1 MSKSG
6 LCARRNCVT
15 RVITDNY
22 SDVVI
27 PETIDI
33 GQFNSANV
41 ETLFSQYQA
50 GIVVLPGY
58 DDPIT
63 KLVREYGSDSF
74 YASVAAINLY
84 FAREDVR
91 DLISDDYPLV
101 QQRINA
107 EILFTPIE
115 IAEFILD
122 YGYTPQSLKTQT
134 AVISNK
140 LIFEL
145 EAFYTGN
152 FTSSSMGGFC
162 ALLPNVFGAIGT
174 FFSALNDA
182 KNLINKLKN
191 FSLDFSLAALIA
203 GLKKKITDVI
213 DKVINKVKGV
223 IENFSIDNVI
233 SDITSAVN
241 EKIAGQF
248 HQIKETAMKFFDG
261 SNLENFKAKIEAL
274 IDYATGLFKDPKL
287 EDIQFLLFRFC
298 GFISLVEEG
307 IDALKNPLDNYTN
320 SYKQAVTTIQSN
332 SNSNTVR
339 AVTAGAIR
347 YTPTVVQT
355 NLQASNQLYEAAGNT
370 PPLTP
375 EDYSNIVQWNDG
387 RGEPGRLTFNG
398 NWVTR
403 LGRDGWE
410 RVDPRARAMLMRVQK
425 DFGKPI
431 FLNSGYRSPAYNAS
445 VGGAK
450 NSYHKQGMACD
461 CSWGGMTTEERENF
475 IRIARYHGFRGIG
488 RYGTRFVHIDIGP
501 TRTWNG

>member
-6 LCARRNCVT
+6 ICARKNCVI
-15 RVITDNY
+15 RVRTD
-22 SDVVI
+22 SPDIVI

-41 ETLFSQYQA
+41 ETLFNQYQA
-50 GIVVLPGY
+50 GIVVLPGD

-74 YASVAAINLY
+74 YESVAAINLY

-91 DLISDDYPLV
+91 NLINTDYPLV

-115 IAEFILD
+115 MAEFILD
-122 YGYTPQSLKTQT
+122 YGYTPLALKSQT
-134 AVISNK
+134 TIISNK

-162 ALLPNVFGAIGT
+162 ALLPSVFGAIGT

-191 FSLDFSLAALIA
+191 FSLDFSLASLIA
-203 GLKKKITDVI
+203 GLKKKILDVV
-213 DKVINKVKGV
+213 DKVVDKVKGIV
-223 IENFSIDNVI
+223 ENFSIDNVI
-233 SDITSAVN
+233 SSITSAVN

-248 HQIKETAMKFFDG
+248 HQIKETAMKFFDKL
-261 SNLENFKAKIEAL
+261 NIENFKAKIEAL
-274 IDYATGLFKDPKL
+274 IDYATGLFKEPKL

-298 GFISLVEEG
+298 GFITLVEEG
-307 IDALKNPLDNYTN
+307 INSLKNPLDDYAN
-320 SYKQAVTTIQSN
+320 SYKQAVTSIQSN
-332 SNSNTVR
+332 SISNTVR
-339 AVTAGAIR
+339 SVTAGAIR
-347 YTPTVVQT
+347 YTPDVIQT
-355 NLQASNQLYEAAGNT
+355 NSQASSQIYEAAGNA

-375 EDYSNIVQWNDG
+375 EDYKNIVQWNDSK
-387 RGEPGRLTFNG
+387 GEPGRLTFNG
-398 NWVTR
+398 NWVR
-403 LGRDGWE
+403 KLGRDGWE

-425 DFGKPI
+425 DFGKPL

-461 CSWGGMTTEERENF
+461 CSWGGMTVEDRERF
-475 IRIARYHGFRGIG
+475 IRIARSHGFRGIG

-501 TRTWNG
+501 ERTWNG